1 VDIILVR
8 DCFWLRTYR
17 FGNQST
23 GSLNCPKRKPL
34 SCFNPRIL
42 KVDEIKVTV
51 VTRSDER
58 FFLSENKGL
67 VGTAILREAYS
78 NGDAVPVAQPVDR
91 ENFCGNGGHWC
102 FLPSTHAGNAERNG
116 SARSGRT
123 DRDITCYFQV
133 ATHINYV
140 PAE

>member
-78 NGDAVPVAQPVDR
+78 NADAVSVAQPVDC

-102 FLPSTHAGNAERNG
+102 FLLQLMQEMRSVLEARDPAGLIEIYNLLF
-116 SARSGRT
+116 SSS
-123 DRDITCYFQV
+123 YL
-133 ATHINYV
+133 H
-140 PAE
+140 